1 MVLKKLRHNWNLVY
15 HCVSLRCMFVTG
27 QVSSGVTG
35 GVSQSQL
42 LWGSH
47 QRLTPFFV
55 PRSRLPKCLF
65 FFYKMG
71 KNDLIFQIGRLRQ
84 KEALNKSSKIQNKYM
99 PVPRREFLVPCAPL
113 FSGFPPICLGYWAW
127 SKLNKSTSLCD
138 LNPAAPRGTCCR
150 REPVGVDVV
159 LRSPSLPSRP
169 WPGGAC
175 CPAT

>member
-1 MVLKKLRHNWNLVY
+1 MGIGILSSPSWLPEAAAGAALESSALGGFGPLWERVAQGRKRESSSGSSLVSQAFSVGWGDRG
-15 HCVSLRCMFVTG
+15 HSGVFVTG

-113 FSGFPPICLGYWAW
+113 FSGFPPICLGY
-127 SKLNKSTSLCD
+127 
-138 LNPAAPRGTCCR
+138 
-150 REPVGVDVV
+150 
-159 LRSPSLPSRP
+159 
-169 WPGGAC
+169 
-175 CPAT
+175 